1 MLKQRTL
8 TFHNRDRATELSSNS
23 LPLHKASR
31 KFGKSGYKAR
41 KRDQEKLDKT
51 IDVRIE
57 HDEEKHIV
65 FNNKPTLTLLFNL
78 KELRK
83 TKG

>member
-1 MLKQRTL
+1 MLKQRKL
-8 TFHNRDRATELSSNS
+8 TFHNRDRATELSNKS

-51 IDVRIE
+51 IDVRTE
-57 HDEEKHIV
+57 HDEQHK
-65 FNNKPTLTLLFNL
+65 
-78 KELRK
+78 
-83 TKG
+83 